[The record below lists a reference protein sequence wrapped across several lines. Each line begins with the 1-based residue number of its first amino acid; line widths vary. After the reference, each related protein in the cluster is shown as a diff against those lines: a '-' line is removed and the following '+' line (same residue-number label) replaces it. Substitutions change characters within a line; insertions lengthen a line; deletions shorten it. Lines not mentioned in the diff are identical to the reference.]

1 MPQNQAVI
9 SDVHN
14 REMLYARL
22 KRCTNLPSPPP
33 VGMRIVELGQDP
45 ETTFHQVAE
54 VVGLD
59 PALTAK
65 ILRMANSPLY
75 ARQRKTENLRQAIT
89 LFGLNGTL
97 TLALSFSIIG
107 ATPGTKTSGLNHE
120 LFWRRSLAVA
130 SCCQILGK
138 HLDIAAKEELFLIGL
153 LQDIGMLALDAAI
166 PGLYQDASEL
176 QPNHHRLQAME
187 REKLDT
193 DHAEI
198 GAWLLQQWNFPEH
211 LQFLIKASHDP
222 GGADLPE
229 DRQAMARVVA
239 AASELADFCL
249 DTGYAERIPEAAERI
264 RAYLD
269 LSNETLAVILETLFN
284 EVTEMAQLFDMN
296 FEDPMLLESI
306 VDQAREILML
316 RNLQTMQKAS
326 ELEETTKSL
335 ESRTRE
341 LEEENRRDN
350 LTGLY
355 NRAYLDCM
363 LEQEYISAK
372 THAWPLAL
380 AFIDLDHFK
389 TINDNYGHQA
399 GDEVL
404 KRAARILMD
413 NARSSD
419 IVTRYGGEEFV
430 ILLPGTGAE
439 GASLLCNRILQAF
452 REARHPVEESND
464 IQVTASLG
472 IAIHGEEKHFESP
485 ADLVRAADRAVYA
498 AKLAGRDQCIFYNP
512 DIGGV

>member
-1 MPQNQAVI
+1 MPQTQAAIQKQADNQA
-9 SDVHN
+9 
-14 REMLYARL
+14 LYARL

-107 ATPGTKTSGLNHE
+107 SSRSAQKSGLNHD
-120 LFWRRSLAVA
+120 LFWRRSLAAA

-138 HLDIAAKEELFLIGL
+138 HLDIASKEELFLIGL
-153 LQDIGMLALDAAI
+153 LQDIGMLALDAAV
-166 PGLYQDASEL
+166 PDLYQGTAEL
-176 QPNHHRLQAME
+176 QSNHYSLQVME
-187 REKLDT
+187 REKLGT

-198 GAWLLQQWNFPEH
+198 GAWLLQQWHFPEH
-211 LQFLIKASHDP
+211 LQTLIKASHTPDH
-222 GGADLPE
+222 ADTPD
-229 DRQAMARVVA
+229 DRKAMARVVA

-249 DTGYAERIPEAAERI
+249 DSNFAERIPEAATRI
-264 RAYLD
+264 RKYLD
-269 LSNETLAVILETLFN
+269 LDNETLAVILEKLFN
-284 EVTEMAQLFDMN
+284 EVTEMAQLFNMD
-296 FEDPMLLESI
+296 FEDPLLLESI

-316 RNLQTMQKAS
+316 RNLQSMQKAT
-326 ELEETTKSL
+326 ELEQTTKSL

-355 NRAYLDCM
+355 NRAYLDFM
-363 LEQEYISAK
+363 LEQEYISAR

-389 TINDNYGHQA
+389 TINDNYGHQT

-404 KRAARILMD
+404 KCAARILMD

-430 ILLPGTGAE
+430 ILLPGTGTD
-439 GASLLCNRILQAF
+439 GARLLCSRILQAF
-452 REARHPVEESND
+452 REARHSVEGDGS

-472 IAIHGEEKHFESP
+472 LAIHGEEKHFDSP
-485 ADLVRAADRAVYA
+485 DDLVRAADRAVYA
-498 AKLAGRDQCIFYNP
+498 AKLAGRNQCIFYNP
-512 DIGGV
+512 DINNK

>member
-1 MPQNQAVI
+1 MPQTHAARLNQQ
-9 SDVHN
+9 DN
-14 REMLYARL
+14 QLLYARL

-33 VGMRIVELGQDP
+33 VGLRIVELGQDP

-107 ATPGTKTSGLNHE
+107 SSPGARKSSLNHD
-120 LFWRRSLAVA
+120 LFWRRSLAAA
-130 SCCQILGK
+130 SCCQVLGK

-153 LQDIGMLALDAAI
+153 LQDIGMLALDAAV
-166 PGLYQDASEL
+166 PDLYQDTAEL
-176 QPNHHRLQAME
+176 QTNHSRLQEME
-187 REKLDT
+187 REKLGT

-211 LQFLIKASHDP
+211 LRTLIKASHNP
-222 GGADLPE
+222 GITDLPE
-229 DRQAMARVVA
+229 DRKAMAQIVA

-249 DTGYAERIPEAAERI
+249 DGDFAERIPEAAARI
-264 RAYLD
+264 REYLD
-269 LSNETLAVILETLFN
+269 LDNETLAAILEKLFN
-284 EVTEMAQLFDMN
+284 EVMEMAQLFDMD

-316 RNLQTMQKAS
+316 RNLQSMQKAT
-326 ELEETTKSL
+326 ELEQTTKSL

-355 NRAYLDCM
+355 NRAYLDFM
-363 LEQEYISAK
+363 LEQEFISAK

-389 TINDNYGHQA
+389 TINDNYGHQT

-430 ILLPGTGAE
+430 ILLPGTGTD
-439 GASLLCNRILQAF
+439 GARLLCNRILLAF
-452 REARHPVEESND
+452 REARHAVEGDND

-472 IAIHGEEKHFESP
+472 IAIHGEDKHFGSP

-498 AKLAGRDQCIFYNP
+498 AKLAGRNQCIFYNA
-512 DIGGV
+512 DICND

>member
-1 MPQNQAVI
+1 MPQAHVTTPDTQDNQV
-9 SDVHN
+9 
-14 REMLYARL
+14 LYARL

-107 ATPGTKTSGLNHE
+107 ASSGMQKSSLNHD
-120 LFWRRSLAVA
+120 LFWRRSLATA
-130 SCCQILGK
+130 SCCQVLGK
-138 HLDIAAKEELFLIGL
+138 HLDIAAREELFLIGL

-166 PGLYQDASEL
+166 PDLYEDTAEL
-176 QPNHHRLQAME
+176 QANHHRLQMME
-187 REKLDT
+187 REKLGT

-211 LQFLIKASHDP
+211 LQLLVKASHAP
-222 GGADLPE
+222 GDAGIPD
-229 DRQAMARVVA
+229 DRQAMAQVVA

-249 DTGYAERIPEAAERI
+249 DTDYAERIPEAAERI

-269 LSNETLAVILETLFN
+269 LDNETLAIILEKLFN
-284 EVTEMAQLFDMN
+284 EVTEMAQLFDMD

-326 ELEETTKSL
+326 ELEETTRSL

-355 NRAYLDCM
+355 NRAYLDYM

-389 TINDNYGHQA
+389 TINDNFGHQA

-404 KRAARILMD
+404 KHAARILMD

-430 ILLPGTGAE
+430 ILLPGTGTE
-439 GASLLCNRILQAF
+439 GATLLCNRILLAF
-452 REARHPVEESND
+452 REARHRVDGDND

-485 ADLVRAADRAVYA
+485 DDLVRAADRAVYA
-498 AKLAGRDQCIFYNP
+498 AKLGGRDQCIFYNP
-512 DIGGV
+512 DISSD